1 MSAWIPVALALPA
14 FTSLS
19 LAMERHQE
27 QVFGR
32 ALAERA
38 SVAWRMSGIA
48 LLALSLA
55 SCVLSGW
62 SGAVAVTAFIG
73 VLTFAALATGWLL
86 TYAPRQLLR
95 IAGASL
101 GGAALAFAARA
112 FAA

>member
-14 FTSLS
+14 FTALS

-32 ALAERA
+32 ALAVDA
-38 SVAWRMSGIA
+38 SVAWRLIGIA
-48 LLALSLA
+48 LLALALA

-62 SGAVAVTAFIG
+62 SGAVAVTAWIG
-73 VLTFAALATGWLL
+73 VLTFGALMTGWLL
-86 TYAPRQLLR
+86 TYAPRHLLR

-101 GGAALAFAARA
+101 GAAALVLVLRVAL
-112 FAA
+112 

>member
-32 ALAERA
+32 ALAVEA
-38 SVAWRMSGIA
+38 SVAWRLIGIA

-55 SCVLSGW
+55 SSMVSGW
-62 SGAVAVTAFIG
+62 SGAVAFTAWIG
-73 VLTFAALATGWLL
+73 VMTFGALITGWLL
-86 TYAPRQLLR
+86 TYAPRHLLR
-95 IAGASL
+95 VAGVSL
-101 GGAALAFAARA
+101 GAAALAFMVRTYGI
-112 FAA
+112 